1 MSEEK
6 KLFMKMRNI
15 TLIVGQFD
23 SSEENSIPN
32 SHKRIFRRKRRPA
45 DHIKKITSLFSGF
58 WSQDNWLQRKITP
71 YSSLSRALRQM

>member
-1 MSEEK
+1 MNEET

-32 SHKRIFRRKRRPA
+32 SHKRIFRGKRRPA

-58 WSQDNWLQRKITP
+58 
-71 YSSLSRALRQM
+71 

>member
-1 MSEEK
+1 MNEEK

-45 DHIKKITSLFSGF
+45 DHIKKNNKSF
-58 WSQDNWLQRKITP
+58 
-71 YSSLSRALRQM
+71 

>member
-1 MSEEK
+1 MNEET

-45 DHIKKITSLFSGF
+45 DHIKKEQVFLVVSDRRTTDF
-58 WSQDNWLQRKITP
+58 KEK
-71 YSSLSRALRQM
+71 